1 MNAPRRVGEVVHRVR
16 TPSTETIH
24 RLLRHVRFKGI
35 DWVPQPL
42 ALTDSHEALSYLH
55 GTVPHEMPSWIWEES
70 VLCQVASRMREW
82 HDATM
87 DFDSKDAQWALET
100 NTDSAVICHND
111 FAPYNCVFVDRRM
124 VGLIDFDL
132 CAPGSRLW
140 DMAYTAYRYIPVMP
154 HGQDPR
160 FHERSPFPPEEI
172 CRRLDLFLDA
182 YAHGQPRYRHSRQDL
197 LRMMILRLNAIA
209 RWTLRYGQETSN
221 PALMQN
227 ADMYEYHA
235 SRIATLPD

>member
-24 RLLRHVRFKGI
+24 RLLRHVRSKGI
-35 DWVPQPL
+35 DWVSQPL
-42 ALTDSHEALSYLH
+42 ELTDSHEVVSYLQ
-55 GTVPHEMPSWIWEES
+55 GAVPHDMPDWIWEEA

-82 HDATM
+82 HDATL
-87 DFDSKDAQWALET
+87 DFDSTDAVWALET

-111 FAPYNCVFVDRRM
+111 FAPYNCVFVDRQM

-154 HGQDPR
+154 QVQDPR
-160 FHERSPFPPEEI
+160 FHECSPYPPEEI
-172 CRRLDLFLDA
+172 CRRLDLFLDT
-182 YAHGQPRYRHSRQDL
+182 YAHGQSGWRYSRQDL
-197 LRMMILRLNAIA
+197 LQMIILRLNAIA
-209 RWTLRYGQETSN
+209 AWTRRYAQETTN
-221 PALMQN
+221 PVLALN
-227 ADMYEYHA
+227 AEMYKHHA
-235 SRIATLPD
+235 TWIDTFTV